1 MICSLNRFMNR
12 TMCTSLRGHP
22 TLSMSIEVPR
32 MELPTHVVHGND
44 DETST
49 DGKDEEKGEKGVEDG
64 DGDADGSIEHYKAR
78 IIAKGFSQIYQVN
91 YDETFTPVVK
101 WDSICI
107 LLMLTAQ
114 YDLKVHQMD
123 VKTVFLNGDLDHAIY
138 MECLQ
143 EVPIT
148 DPKELC
154 GNSRR
159 VSMVSNK
166 HPGPGTRRQK
176 TNSVILVSPA
186 VMWTIVSLFTMV
198 VAKSFA
204 L

>member
-1 MICSLNRFMNR
+1 MDRHDADSWLEACQDELL
-12 TMCTSLRGHP
+12 SLRETCTYTMVG
-22 TLSMSIEVPR
+22 INEVESR
-32 MELPTHVVHGND
+32 NVIGCHWVFAIKT
-44 DETST
+44 
-49 DGKDEEKGEKGVEDG
+49 
-64 DGDADGSIEHYKAR
+64 DADGSIEHYKAR

-198 VAKSFA
+198 GAKSFA